1 MPTKKTKTTAKK
13 VAKKVTKKAV
23 VKKAVPKKTAKKAPA
38 KKAPA
43 KKKAAPAKKAAAKKS
58 PAKKSAGKKTLI
70 KARGP
75 ACFWTRDGLIL
86 ENLITLRQAL
96 KAMSEDEF
104 NFHVTKD
111 RNDFADWVEQVLGDA
126 DCAAALRKSRKPNS
140 AATVVVR
147 HLRYYEV

>member
-23 VKKAVPKKTAKKAPA
+23 AKKAPA

-43 KKKAAPAKKAAAKKS
+43 KKKAATVKKAATKKS
-58 PAKKSAGKKTLI
+58 APKKAAGKKTLI

-96 KAMSEDEF
+96 KSMSEDEF

-111 RNDFADWVEQVLGDA
+111 RNDFADWVEQVLEDSE
-126 DCAAALRKSRKPNS
+126 CAAALRKSRKPNS

-147 HLRYYEV
+147 HLRYYEI